1 MSLENNAYPTG
12 RKGDR
17 QKSNQMLL
25 YLFSTPLSIQKRNI
39 FGNLGAWAVRR
50 ISLAPTPDACA

>member
-1 MSLENNAYPTG
+1 MENNVYLTG
-12 RKGDR
+12 HKGDR

-39 FGNLGAWAVRR
+39 FGNLGVWAVRH